1 MKKITFYDMVLL
13 FAIVLQF
20 GERSIYTSLILLF
33 ASILELIDVLPKIVR
48 LIKHGK
54 KSNSTDKGKCKVE

>member
-48 LIKHGK
+48 LTKHGK
-54 KSNSTDKGKCKVE
+54 

>member
-20 GERSIYTSLILLF
+20 GERSIYTRLILLF

-48 LIKHGK
+48 LIRHGK
-54 KSNSTDKGKCKVE
+54 